1 MGNTYLKENYSFKYT
16 DEEKKK
22 FKYLQVK
29 HSVQNDGKEQQ
40 QNKQEGNKG
49 RNEIAYENNRED

>member
-1 MGNTYLKENYSFKYT
+1 MGNTYLKENYSFEYT
-16 DEEKKK
+16 DEEMRN

-29 HSVQNDGKEQQ
+29 HSIQNNGKEQE

-49 RNEIAYENNRED
+49 RNEIAYENRKD